1 MEKGYNTKRFF
12 KMFHRL
18 PKRYRQKYKKARGW
32 DEEIVFFVVK
42 VVGSTALVFIVA
54 AGVDV
59 YHLMH

>member
-1 MEKGYNTKRFF
+1 MKKE
-12 KMFHRL
+12 HRRK
-18 PKRYRQKYKKARGW
+18 PSW

-42 VVGSTALVFIVA
+42 VVGSTALLFIVA